1 MIDASWRSS
10 VVELVVNHDARGDLA
25 VAEFP
30 ESLPFVPKRCFFV
43 TGVPVGEKRGIH
55 AHHACH
61 QFLVCLRG
69 RVGVSLDEGSGRIAE
84 VELATPERGVWIPP
98 YVWGGQTY
106 LDPDA
111 VLFVAASD
119 PYDAADYIVDY
130 DEFSLLV
137 AQLPRESP

>member
-1 MIDASWRSS
+1 
-10 VVELVVNHDARGDLA
+10 
-25 VAEFP
+25 
-30 ESLPFVPKRCFFV
+30 
-43 TGVPVGEKRGIH
+43 
-55 AHHACH
+55 
-61 QFLVCLRG
+61 
-69 RVGVSLDEGSGRIAE
+69 LDEGSGRIAE

>member
-10 VVELVVNHDARGDLA
+10 VVDLVVNRDARGDLV

-30 ESLPFVPKRCFFV
+30 ESLPFVPQRCFFV
-43 TGVPVGEKRGIH
+43 TGVPLGEKRGIH

-61 QFLVCLRG
+61 QFLVSLRG
-69 RVGVSLDEGSGRIAE
+69 RVVVSLDEGSGRIAD

-106 LDPDA
+106 IDPDA

-119 PYDAADYIVDY
+119 PFDAADYIVDY
-130 DEFSLLV
+130 EEFLLLA
-137 AQLPRESP
+137 AQWNRESS